1 VLLFLSLLFYL
12 VLIRPVCTA
21 CARRVGLTITAPD
34 LGRRNAKLAAECLA
48 KSPQIKEGAPLRAR
62 LAGKGESS

>member
-1 VLLFLSLLFYL
+1 
-12 VLIRPVCTA
+12 
-21 CARRVGLTITAPD
+21 VGLTITAPD